1 MKRRDVRKRNDY
13 TMLRPN
19 VPVKKMY
26 CEFHKGDN
34 DNWPSVPHG
43 HSLDGK
49 YKLEIWSGKIYNINS
64 GKLEYTAKK
73 KAMKALQNYPGF
85 MDFVKECREK
95 YMERNP
101 AIVLPELVVINKGKR
116 RRRYKK
122 IQVQQK
128 QYIIGIRV
136 NKV

>member
-26 CEFHKGDN
+26 WEFHKGDN

-49 YKLEIWSGKIYNINS
+49 YKLEIHNFTGVYRTS
-64 GKLEYTAKK
+64 
-73 KAMKALQNYPGF
+73 
-85 MDFVKECREK
+85 
-95 YMERNP
+95 
-101 AIVLPELVVINKGKR
+101 
-116 RRRYKK
+116 
-122 IQVQQK
+122 
-128 QYIIGIRV
+128 
-136 NKV
+136 